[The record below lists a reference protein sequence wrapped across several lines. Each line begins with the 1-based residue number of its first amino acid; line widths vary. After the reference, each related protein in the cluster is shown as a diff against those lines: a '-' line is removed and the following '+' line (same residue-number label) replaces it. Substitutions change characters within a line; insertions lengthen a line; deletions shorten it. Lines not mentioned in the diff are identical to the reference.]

1 MFIRLQI
8 LLLKLNAVLV
18 QASIISVFIVHFLNV
33 VLITLFLYIRFKIT
47 LMVLFKGTLVTSDVT
62 LCHWVYIALIL
73 LVVSNKILDL
83 SQTFSTS
90 IIIFGYLGRMR
101 ILCLQ
106 PSSKTDTSSLLRLM
120 FVTFVM
126 FFFWVLLNT
135 IT

>member
-1 MFIRLQI
+1 MFISLQI

-73 LVVSNKILDL
+73 WVVSNKSFNSHMHEIF
-83 SQTFSTS
+83 SQR
-90 IIIFGYLGRMR
+90 YCM
-101 ILCLQ
+101 
-106 PSSKTDTSSLLRLM
+106 K
-120 FVTFVM
+120 
-126 FFFWVLLNT
+126 WVPGDPLKEMIN
-135 IT
+135 